1 MTEET
6 RKRLER
12 IEKLLG
18 QAREIDRELDELLN
32 PASQDVRL
40 PEVSPKKERPV
51 IPTTHTFVEEAL
63 GAHPE
68 GLTTREVFVKA
79 SAAHPEMKLTQFAIT
94 ASLVYL
100 THKRGSTERIGQG
113 RYRLSQG

>member
-1 MTEET
+1 MTDET
-6 RKRLER
+6 RKRLLL
-12 IEKLLG
+12 IEELLR
-18 QAREIDRELDELLN
+18 QRREIDRELEELVN
-32 PASQDVRL
+32 PTPQDMRL
-40 PEVSPKKERPV
+40 PEVPAKKERPV

-63 GAHPE
+63 RAHPE

-79 SAAHPEMKLTQFAIT
+79 STAHPEMKLTQFAIT

-113 RYRLSQG
+113 RYRLSHG

>member
-6 RKRLER
+6 RKRLQR
-12 IEKLLG
+12 IEELLR
-18 QAREIDRELDELLN
+18 QRSEIDRELEELLN
-32 PASQDVRL
+32 PTHQDIRL
-40 PEVSPKKERPV
+40 PEVPPKKERPI
-51 IPTTHTFVEEAL
+51 IPTTHTFVEEVL
-63 GAHPE
+63 SAHPE

-79 SAAHPEMKLTQFAIT
+79 SAAHPEMKLTQFVIT

-113 RYRLSQG
+113 RYRLSQE

>member
-1 MTEET
+1 MTDET
-6 RKRLER
+6 RKRLLL
-12 IEKLLG
+12 IEELLR
-18 QAREIDRELDELLN
+18 QRREIDRELEELLN
-32 PASQDVRL
+32 PAPQELRP
-40 PEVSPKKERPV
+40 PEVPLKKERPI

-68 GLTTREVFVKA
+68 GLTTREVFMKA
-79 SAAHPEMKLTQFAIT
+79 SAAHPEMKLTQYAVT

>member
-6 RKRLER
+6 RKRLLL
-12 IEKLLG
+12 IEELLR
-18 QAREIDRELDELLN
+18 QRREIDQALEQLLN
-32 PASQDVRL
+32 PTPQGLRV
-40 PEVSPKKERPV
+40 PEVLPKKERPI
-51 IPTTHTFVEEAL
+51 IPTVHTFVEEAL